1 MTIIPMLDFGDV
13 VYRTASN
20 SLLKKLDVVYHS
32 AIRFITKAPYNTH
45 HCTLYSL
52 VGWPSLHNR
61 CLNHWYQLIYKS
73 ILGKTPSYLST
84 LITISVPVFNL
95 RSSKYISLDPTKA
108 CTSFGRSSFKFSA
121 ANDWNTLQKS
131 LKLESTVSI
140 TTFKVLLSNLLT
152 DHCTCWCSL
161 RTKSYV
167 FFCTYSTEWL
177 LLHLFAHYQFTHVGL
192 YYYPAAIFLALPF
205 YIFKLLYIIQYF

>member
-1 MTIIPMLDFGDV
+1 MIFNRTHSVSSCPINITTLNGSKLEYVEKYKYLGVWLDPSLSFQTHINHLQSKIKSRIGFLFRNKASFTLPAKQALVKMTIIPMLDFSDV

-61 CLNHWYQLIYKS
+61 RLNHWYQLIYKS

-95 RSSKYISLDPTKA
+95 RSSKYISLDPTKSR
-108 CTSFGRSSFKFSA
+108 TSFGRSSFKFSST
-121 ANDWNTLQKS
+121 NDWNTLQKS
-131 LKLESTVSI
+131 LKL
-140 TTFKVLLSNLLT
+140 
-152 DHCTCWCSL
+152 
-161 RTKSYV
+161 
-167 FFCTYSTEWL
+167 
-177 LLHLFAHYQFTHVGL
+177 
-192 YYYPAAIFLALPF
+192 
-205 YIFKLLYIIQYF
+205 